1 MRAFRAFEVETIAY
15 LVSKLWQLLP
25 HDVNQQNTIQIL
37 KKELDIGFAIN
48 ENVEYAKTFFHRGW
62 ISNRASVVKLAINL
76 IFIFLFFEIS
86 IVLLQPIYLNQLI
99 LSFKFA

>member
-37 KKELDIGFAIN
+37 KKELDIGFAMN
-48 ENVEYAKTFFHRGW
+48 GNVEYAKTFFTEVGYL
-62 ISNRASVVKLAINL
+62 IGQALSNW
-76 IFIFLFFEIS
+76 
-86 IVLLQPIYLNQLI
+86 QLI
-99 LSFKFA
+99 